1 LTLRRL
7 GIKHQ
12 ILSPTERNR
21 FCGSRL
27 CPKAPIGP
35 LMHAARFL
43 GKRCKRVRAAA
54 EPGPSAVGVFD
65 RHVVRTWTRDCWGYS
80 FLRPIAAK
88 CNPGA
93 SSRSAT
99 QCAERIAGGERARR
113 GRDQRV
119 HGNPAKLVT
128 PALRSLP
135 ANVSHDTRRQELKS
149 ITREAIRTGERGL
162 QRPEAA
168 QPNSSAS
175 RRRRPSLSWQSL
187 RASSAQARRT
197 CCARPRNMR
206 CRRTG

>member
-99 QCAERIAGGERARR
+99 RFNAPNESPEASARAAA
-113 GRDQRV
+113 V
-119 HGNPAKLVT
+119 ISESMAIPPNL
-128 PALRSLP
+128 SLP
-135 ANVSHDTRRQELKS
+135 PFVHFRPMY
-149 ITREAIRTGERGL
+149 RTTQGGR
-162 QRPEAA
+162 
-168 QPNSSAS
+168 S
-175 RRRRPSLSWQSL
+175 
-187 RASSAQARRT
+187 
-197 CCARPRNMR
+197 
-206 CRRTG
+206 